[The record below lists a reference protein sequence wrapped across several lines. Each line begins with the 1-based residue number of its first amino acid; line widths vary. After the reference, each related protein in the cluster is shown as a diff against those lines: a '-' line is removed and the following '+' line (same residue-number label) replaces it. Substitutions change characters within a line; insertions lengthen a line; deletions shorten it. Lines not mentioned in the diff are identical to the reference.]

1 MILLAAGASNL
12 CESLWAWPL
21 AAATGL
27 AVGAVLS
34 RAVSPLLDP
43 LPGDAN
49 RRRSVIILGGIAAVA
64 IWWWEVRRLGILPVD
79 SPAPGCDVTS
89 LRFGAHMLLGGFLA
103 AATWTDLRH
112 RVIPD
117 AITVPGVLA
126 GLAWN
131 TLFPFTLL
139 PITREVARSFAPPTL
154 ETDVLGA
161 FGGLTTGGVPAG
173 LGSAPTWTGLIAAG
187 IAFALWWWVGLPPS
201 DLPAETTRRARQR
214 VALRWLVAAGGSI
227 GIVATWL
234 IGGPH
239 WTGLVTALVG
249 LVGAA
254 GMIWA
259 TRIGASLALGRE
271 AMGFGDVTLMAMV
284 GSWIGWQ
291 ACVLVCMLGVFI
303 GLAHGVGQL
312 LRHAESELPFGPSL
326 CLGTVVVI
334 LGWRWLWATA
344 GPQFARPL
352 ELATVVAVV
361 IGLTAVTLWA
371 WQRLRGGGAE

>member
-1 MILLAAGASNL
+1 MTLLAASASTP
-12 CESLWAWPL
+12 CTSLWSWPF

-27 AVGAVLS
+27 AVGVILS
-34 RAVSPLLDP
+34 RAVRPLLDP

-49 RRRSVIILGGIAAVA
+49 RRRSVIVLGGIAALA
-64 IWWWEVRRLGILPVD
+64 SWWWEAHRMAILPID
-79 SPAPGCDVTS
+79 SPVPGCDVTA
-89 LRFGAHMLLGGFLA
+89 LRFVAHMILGGFLA
-103 AATWTDLRH
+103 AAAWTDLRH

-131 TLFPFTLL
+131 TLFPSTLL

-154 ETDVLGA
+154 EADVLGA
-161 FGGLTTGGVPAG
+161 FGGLTTVGVPSG
-173 LGSAPTWTGLIAAG
+173 LGSAPAWTGLIAAG
-187 IAFALWWWVGLPPS
+187 VAFVLWWWVGLPPNEPQP
-201 DLPAETTRRARQR
+201 L
-214 VALRWLVAAGGSI
+214 ALRPASPRLDPRWLAAAGGAV
-227 GIVATWL
+227 GIAAAWL
-234 IGGPH
+234 TGGPH
-239 WTGLVTALVG
+239 WAGLVTALVG
-249 LVGAA
+249 LIGAA

-303 GLAHGVGQL
+303 GLVHGLSQL

-326 CLGTVVVI
+326 CLGTVVVM
-334 LGWRWLWATA
+334 LGWRQLWAA
-344 GPQFARPL
+344 SGPQFDRPL
-352 ELATVVAVV
+352 ELATVVALV

-371 WQRLRGGGAE
+371 WQRLRGGAAE

>member
-1 MILLAAGASNL
+1 MTLLAAAAPTL
-12 CESLWAWPL
+12 CNSLWAWPL

-27 AVGAVLS
+27 AVGVILS

-43 LPGDAN
+43 LPGDAG
-49 RRRSVIILGGIAAVA
+49 RRRCVILASGIAAVA
-64 IWWWEVRRLGILPVD
+64 IWWWEAHRLAILPID
-79 SPAPGCDVTS
+79 SPAPGCDVTV
-89 LRFGAHMLLGGFLA
+89 LRFAAHMLLGGFLA
-103 AATWTDLRH
+103 AAAWTDLRH

-126 GLAWN
+126 GLTWN

-139 PITREVARSFAPPTL
+139 PVTREVARSFAPPTL

-161 FGGLTTGGVPAG
+161 FGGLTTVGVPPW
-173 LGSAPTWTGLIAAG
+173 LGSFPAWTGLIGAG
-187 IAFALWWWVGLPPS
+187 IAFALWWWVGLPPNDS
-201 DLPAETTRRARQR
+201 PSVPAGFGRPR
-214 VALRWLVAAGGSI
+214 LDPRWLVAAGGVV
-227 GIVATWL
+227 GIAAAWL
-234 IGGPH
+234 TGGPH
-239 WTGLVTALVG
+239 WAGFVTALVG
-249 LVGAA
+249 LIGAA

-303 GLAHGVGQL
+303 GLVHGLSQL

-326 CLGTVVVI
+326 CLGTVVVM
-334 LGWRWLWATA
+334 LGWRQLWAA
-344 GPQFARPL
+344 SGPQFDRPL
-352 ELATVVAVV
+352 ELATVVALV

-371 WQRLRGGGAE
+371 WQRLRGGAAE